1 MTSRFHARLIG
12 CLQQIKGSGR
22 PQPAVCCRL
31 LAPGSFDAS
40 GEADPSK
47 GATFQAAGAE
57 RCTPENP
64 STRTLLLCPRFH
76 PPPVDGKARVPKFRK
91 AVWRDCLQA
100 HWDEEHRGV
109 AMPDA
114 TTTAIRLA
122 PDELEWCNI
131 LARGGKVKTAK
142 RKREAAAAVAQAE
155 AEEATHN
162 ERRVAEGAAAVA
174 NAGDCTWASAR
185 GSAAAR
191 RSGGM
196 GRQERQQQQ
205 HSCGRAGRGRKTAI
219 KKKLASPPARDLGP
233 RPPRPK
239 TRTATQ
245 KTTNQPGIRVDTS
258 VEEPPLGVIV

>member
-57 RCTPENP
+57 RCIPENP
-64 STRTLLLCPRFH
+64 STSTLLLCPRSH
-76 PPPVDGKARVPKFRK
+76 PPHVDGKARVPKFRK
-91 AVWRDCLQA
+91 AVWRGCLQA

-142 RKREAAAAVAQAE
+142 RKREAAVAQAE
-155 AEEATHN
+155 AEEATHD
-162 ERRVAEGAAAVA
+162 ERRVAEGAQRRWPMRGIAPGRVREAAQQPA
-174 NAGDCTWASAR
+174 DRAAWAGKRDSSSSTA
-185 GSAAAR
+185 AAAR
-191 RSGGM
+191 GVGEKQPLKNDSLSSGEGPRTPPPPPENQDRDPKNNQPTRHPCRYL
-196 GRQERQQQQ
+196 GRR
-205 HSCGRAGRGRKTAI
+205 T
-219 KKKLASPPARDLGP
+219 PPWLGP
-233 RPPRPK
+233 
-239 TRTATQ
+239 
-245 KTTNQPGIRVDTS
+245 V
-258 VEEPPLGVIV
+258 

>member
-1 MTSRFHARLIG
+1 MTSRFHVRLIG
-12 CLQQIKGSGR
+12 CLQQTKGPGR

-64 STRTLLLCPRFH
+64 PTSTLLLCPRFH

-142 RKREAAAAVAQAE
+142 RKREAAVAQAE

-174 NAGDCTWASAR
+174 NAGDCT
-185 GSAAAR
+185 
-191 RSGGM
+191 
-196 GRQERQQQQ
+196 
-205 HSCGRAGRGRKTAI
+205 
-219 KKKLASPPARDLGP
+219 
-233 RPPRPK
+233 
-239 TRTATQ
+239 
-245 KTTNQPGIRVDTS
+245 
-258 VEEPPLGVIV
+258 

>member
-1 MTSRFHARLIG
+1 MTLNMTSRFHLRLID
-12 CLQQIKGSGR
+12 CLQRKGSGR

-64 STRTLLLCPRFH
+64 STNTLLLCPRLH
-76 PPPVDGKARVPKFRK
+76 PPPDDGKACVPKFRK

-100 HWDEEHRGV
+100 HWDEEHRGA

-122 PDELEWCNI
+122 PGELEWCNI

-142 RKREAAAAVAQAE
+142 RKREAAVAQAE

-174 NAGDCTWASAR
+174 NAGDCT
-185 GSAAAR
+185 
-191 RSGGM
+191 
-196 GRQERQQQQ
+196 
-205 HSCGRAGRGRKTAI
+205 
-219 KKKLASPPARDLGP
+219 
-233 RPPRPK
+233 
-239 TRTATQ
+239 
-245 KTTNQPGIRVDTS
+245 
-258 VEEPPLGVIV
+258 